1 MFRAFF
7 VFVNLLAMVS
17 SAHSQIPSVSA
28 GSIKRFENFSS
39 DFVTPRN
46 IDVWLP
52 EGYSDEKKYAV
63 LYMHDGQMLFDSTIT
78 WNHQAWEVDD
88 IATKLQLAG
97 KVTNFIVV
105 GIWNGGLTRHKDYFP
120 QRPFDNLPQVNKD
133 TITQQLRN
141 AGRINETFQPVSDNY
156 LLFLTKELKPFI
168 DRTFSVKK
176 GRRHTMIAG
185 SSMGGLISM
194 YAVCEYPEIFGAA
207 ACLSTHWPGV
217 FSLTNNP
224 MPDAFVAYLKSNLPL
239 PGKNRIYFDFGDQT
253 LDALYPECQKKVDQV
268 MREAGFDHT
277 NWQTAY
283 FPGADHSEK
292 AWRNRLD
299 TVLKFLGGK

>member
-1 MFRAFF
+1 
-7 VFVNLLAMVS
+7 MVS
-17 SAHSQIPSVSA
+17 SSHSQIPSVSA

-78 WNHQAWEVDD
+78 WNHLAWEVDD
-88 IATKLQLAG
+88 VATKLQLAG
-97 KVTNFIVV
+97 KVTDFIVV

-253 LDALYPECQKKVDQV
+253 LDGLYPECQRKVDQV

-299 TVLKFLGGK
+299 TVLKFLAGK